1 MIELRLVYAEDFII
15 TDRRSLTCY
24 LVDDIFALY
33 LDSFWLLCYRWQE
46 IVKLHGFLQLGCQD
60 VAMLSFYM
68 LCKHTHRSH
77 YWLSE
82 NHHGFNFTWQWNLQD
97 KNSGLTVQ
105 LSNHTRINWMSPLV
119 CLGQWFLLIKIQVQ
133 ETLPVSTMWS
143 NFKNRLKEDRKCL
156 WRR

>member
-1 MIELRLVYAEDFII
+1 MKN
-15 TDRRSLTCY
+15 
-24 LVDDIFALY
+24 IFALY
-33 LDSFWLLCYRWQE
+33 LDSFWLLCHRWPE

-60 VAMLSFYM
+60 VIAMLSSYM

-77 YWLSE
+77 YRLSE

-119 CLGQWFLLIKIQVQ
+119 CLGQWQVIKTLQSCNATVQKHDGTRFLRMVHPGVKSNLEPFLLHAIALK
-133 ETLPVSTMWS
+133 VS
-143 NFKNRLKEDRKCL
+143 RD
-156 WRR
+156 